1 LIYRVI
7 RFGLIVGLL
16 SIINLAFAQR
26 FNCAETLNQAQ
37 QQFDDGHLYSI
48 PSVLKP
54 CLDNGFNK
62 TQKIEAFLILTRTY
76 LLIDDPISAEDS
88 YLKLLALDPEYRIDR
103 ENDPVDIVY
112 LDEKFTTTPIFI
124 LFGRIGLNASN
135 ASEISNYGVDNT
147 DLTRESYNAVLGFN
161 IGGGTELN
169 ITDNFSFG
177 LELDFSSKAYE
188 YKNTLF
194 EGDLQTLIERQ
205 TSLEVPVFVKYRT
218 HFNKIQPFVYGGIS
232 FQYLLS
238 ANAEVS
244 LIDRYITGEGDVT
257 EFSITGPNENLNDM
271 RNSFNKN
278 IIGGIGLNYRIGYSY
293 IFVDA
298 RYSFGMN
305 NIVKSDKQY
314 SSRSLLYNYA
324 FVDDFKRINTVSL
337 SFGYIKPL
345 YKPRKIQKGGNFFK
359 RIFN

>member
-1 LIYRVI
+1 MI

-16 SIINLAFAQR
+16 SIVNLTFAQR
-26 FNCAETLNQAQ
+26 SNCAETLNQAQ
-37 QQFDDGHLYSI
+37 QQFDDGHLYTI
-48 PSVLKP
+48 PSILKP

-88 YLKLLALDPEYRIDR
+88 YLKLLALDPEYQIDR

-124 LFGRIGLNASN
+124 LFGKVGLNAST
-135 ASEISNYGVDNT
+135 ASEIGNYGVDNT
-147 DLTRESYNAVLGFN
+147 NFTQETYKAVLGFN
-161 IGGGTELN
+161 LGGGTELN
-169 ITDNFSFG
+169 ITDNFSLG
-177 LELDFSSKAYE
+177 LGLDFAFKAYE

-205 TSLEVPVFVKYRT
+205 TSLEVPIFVKYRT
-218 HFNKIQPFVYGGIS
+218 HFNKIHPFVYGGMS

-238 ANAEVS
+238 ATGEVN

-257 EFSITGPNENLNDM
+257 EFSITGPNENLGNM
-271 RNSFNKN
+271 RNSLNKN
-278 IIGGIGLNYRIGYSY
+278 LIAGLGLNYRIGYSY
-293 IFVDA
+293 IFADI

-305 NIVKSDKQY
+305 NIVKSEEQY
-314 SSRSLLYNYA
+314 SNTSLLYNYA
-324 FVDDFKRINTVSL
+324 YVDDFKRINTVSL

-345 YKPRKIQKGGNFFK
+345 YKPRKIQKGGSFFK